1 MEILAESTKSHLK
14 NYQATV
20 QGRSLVI
27 NAAPPVPQAK
37 WMCAD
42 KTMKVTFDV
51 ACTYLELLQDYVTY
65 LQKVID
71 ERKTQVGEV
80 EKTIISVDEIM
91 AEVKKRKESEPSVVI
106 SVVET
111 PVMKKPA
118 AVPTMIRK

>member
-1 MEILAESTKSHLK
+1 MENLAECTKSHLK

-27 NAAPPVPQAK
+27 NAPPPIPAAK

-51 ACTYLELLQDYVTY
+51 ACTYVELLEDYVTY
-65 LQKVID
+65 LKKVIE
-71 ERKTQVGEV
+71 ERKTTVGEV

-91 AEVKKRKESEPSVVI
+91 AEIKKRKEPEASVVI

-111 PVMKKPA
+111 PVLKKPA